1 MIFAIA
7 ITIMAVQA
15 KFNNNILSLQELIKR
30 FLLLNNFPS
39 TTLSFNL
46 DTSFKAFF
54 FINIFPKALSKIYNQ
69 VNLVYFNPYFNKT
82 YTKNKIVL
90 VNKNIYYINIIFF
103 VQYL

>member
-30 FLLLNNFPS
+30 FLSLNNFPS

-46 DTSFKAFF
+46 DTSSKAFF
-54 FINIFPKALSKIYNQ
+54 FINIFPKALSKIYN
-69 VNLVYFNPYFNKT
+69 
-82 YTKNKIVL
+82 
-90 VNKNIYYINIIFF
+90 
-103 VQYL
+103 